1 MYSVKIDEIYKY
13 RVFQLKWYPVGGDIT
28 VMHPV
33 GGASRKIL
41 LFTRRNVHIS
51 WCFNFFWEFQTPG
64 QTDFVAKLD
73 KEHDA
78 VVYFVRSHQEMPEF

>member
-41 LFTRRNVHIS
+41 LFTRRNVLIS
-51 WCFNFFWEFQTPG
+51 WWVFSEFQTPG

-78 VVYFVRSHQEMPEF
+78 VVYFVRSHQEMAEF

>member
-13 RVFQLKWYPVGGDIT
+13 RVFQLKRYPVGGDIT

-41 LFTRRNVHIS
+41 LFTRRNVLIS
-51 WCFNFFWEFQTPG
+51 
-64 QTDFVAKLD
+64 
-73 KEHDA
+73 
-78 VVYFVRSHQEMPEF
+78 